1 MCKGKEVYDY
11 TLSLNIGVDISLNMF
26 YMPVCDI
33 WHHTVY
39 FCVYFSSALYCVT
52 AEFVTINGRLLFL
65 CDEAVA
71 VPLWGQRAGKSTCL
85 RLHHSPDN
93 IGSWAAAQQGSS
105 TADCLNPFKPSGI
118 KWLHFNCSGP
128 YWFNPPFLVFRHS
141 GTLALSPGCQCQNV
155 KKLKEWVRPA

>member
-39 FCVYFSSALYCVT
+39 FCAYFSSALYCVT
-52 AEFVTINGRLLFL
+52 AEFVTSDGRLLFL
-65 CDEAVA
+65 CDEAVT

-93 IGSWAAAQQGSS
+93 IGSWAAAQQIVLTLSS
-105 TADCLNPFKPSGI
+105 PVVSNGYTSTVQGHTGLTH
-118 KWLHFNCSGP
+118 HF
-128 YWFNPPFLVFRHS
+128 
-141 GTLALSPGCQCQNV
+141 
-155 KKLKEWVRPA
+155 